1 MARSRIFIAATIAL
15 SVAVAVPAAQAQAP
29 AGGADAPKV
38 SRLKMTREHIHDMLV
53 MWRQNRPKF
62 KACRAEARKKDLDG
76 DDRWFF
82 LEECMGKS

>member
-1 MARSRIFIAATIAL
+1 
-15 SVAVAVPAAQAQAP
+15 
-29 AGGADAPKV
+29 
-38 SRLKMTREHIHDMLV
+38 MTREHIHDMLV